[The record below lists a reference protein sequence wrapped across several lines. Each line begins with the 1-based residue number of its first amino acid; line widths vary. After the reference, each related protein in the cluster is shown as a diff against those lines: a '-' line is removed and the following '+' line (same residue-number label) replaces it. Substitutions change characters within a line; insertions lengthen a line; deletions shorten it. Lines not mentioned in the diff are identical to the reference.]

1 MIKNNDKLERFPRKA
16 TPVVI
21 SLVYTEL
28 NSNARNIDT

>member
-16 TPVVI
+16 TPIMI

-28 NSNARNIDT
+28 GQDAI